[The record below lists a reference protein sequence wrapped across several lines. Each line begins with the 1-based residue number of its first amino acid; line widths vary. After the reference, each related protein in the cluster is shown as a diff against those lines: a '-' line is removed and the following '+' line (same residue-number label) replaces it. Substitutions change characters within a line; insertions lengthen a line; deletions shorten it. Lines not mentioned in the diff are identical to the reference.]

1 MIFKAKFNKKF
12 QKFRK
17 YFKDKIEILITMK
30 EMMTMEVIWKRLHI
44 LLMEMN
50 GTIMKFNEIK
60 FFIILKDFQPY
71 FCV

>member
-50 GTIMKFNEIK
+50 GTILKFNEIK
-60 FFIILKDFQPY
+60 FFIILIINANN
-71 FCV
+71 

>member
-1 MIFKAKFNKKF
+1 VKTRLMIFKAKSKKRF

-17 YFKDKIEILITMK
+17 YFKDKIEILIIMK
-30 EMMTMEVIWKRLHI
+30 EMMMMEVIWKKLHI

-60 FFIILKDFQPY
+60 NFINLNN
-71 FCV
+71 

>member
-1 MIFKAKFNKKF
+1 MKTRLMIFKAKSKKRF

-17 YFKDKIEILITMK
+17 YFKDKIEILIIMK
-30 EMMTMEVIWKRLHI
+30 EMMMMEVIWKKLHI

-60 FFIILKDFQPY
+60 NFINLNN
-71 FCV
+71 

>member
-1 MIFKAKFNKKF
+1 MKTRLMIFKAKSKKRF

-17 YFKDKIEILITMK
+17 YFKDKIEILIIMK
-30 EMMTMEVIWKRLHI
+30 EMMMKEVIWKKLHI

-60 FFIILKDFQPY
+60 NFINLNN
-71 FCV
+71 

>member
-60 FFIILKDFQPY
+60 FFIILIINANN
-71 FCV
+71 